1 MGTKMAF
8 CENYVT
14 YINKMCEQNA
24 ELMKA
29 SAGGTACIITTV
41 P

>member
-1 MGTKMAF
+1 MGRNMAF
-8 CENYVT
+8 CENYMT
-14 YINKMCEQNA
+14 YVDKLCEQNA

-29 SAGGTACIITTV
+29 SAGGTVCIITAL